1 MKKSVFFTF
10 LVKTSEIILIIIIS
24 LQKMDLDILK
34 IASETNNKK
43 SLKNYTHN
51 SKLKN
56 SVCGDEVHIKLIMK
70 RNKIVDFSH
79 EGNSCIYCQASASL
93 LSKVS
98 INKEKIKIDNLCF
111 DAESYFN
118 GNSEKIRKK
127 SKNLKNFLI
136 KKIYQEKNVFYFLSK
151 PLKNYNR

>member
-10 LVKTSEIILIIIIS
+10 LVKTSEIILIIFIS

-34 IASETNNKK
+34 IASETNNRK
-43 SLKNYTHN
+43 SLKNYTHD

-70 RNKIVDFSH
+70 KNKIIDFSH

-93 LSKVS
+93 LSEVS

-127 SKNLKNFLI
+127 SKKFKKLFNKKNLSRKECILLPFKTF
-136 KKIYQEKNVFYFLSK
+136 KKL
-151 PLKNYNR
+151 